1 MNKRQRKKQIK
12 QRYIKR
18 ILRTLSTFSGFEL
31 FDVRVKITFRRIKRN
46 TDEALQ
52 EREDEQ

>member
-12 QRYIKR
+12 QRYTKR